1 MLRLLLLRKMG
12 ILKVSNVWIDSL
24 SPEVRSPFH
33 SPIHPTKADRTSDA
47 LAKNGYSYKKL
58 TDFSNI

>member
-1 MLRLLLLRKMG
+1 M
-12 ILKVSNVWIDSL
+12 SNVWIDSL